1 MKLYQ
6 AKNIVTGEVVFEV
19 LAPNIDSAF
28 LKAKGEC
35 PVEFDE
41 IEEHP
46 NEKTKNTKNN
56 P

>member
-6 AKNIVTGEVVFEV
+6 AKNSVTREVVFEV
-19 LAPNIDSAF
+19 LAPNIDSAY

-35 PVEFDE
+35 PIDFDE

-46 NEKTKNTKNN
+46 NEN
-56 P
+56 